1 MTEDTGSS
9 RAPAADGPSVRLLEI
24 TDANRAAVEAL
35 RILPEQEE
43 YGDRVVDALEE
54 AARSPEGCPW
64 YRAIYVGDVPVG
76 FVMLGLDAP
85 PGDERYPFRYFLWKL
100 LIDARFQRRGYG
112 AATIDSVVDLLRGY
126 PSADA
131 LFTSAVSGPASPASF
146 YEHYGFVRTGEI
158 FDDEIVLRLDLDT
171 GAPPPVT

>member
-1 MTEDTGSS
+1 M
-9 RAPAADGPSVRLLEI
+9 RLLEI
-24 TDANRAAVEAL
+24 TSANRAVVEAV

-54 AARSPEGCPW
+54 AARSPEGRPW
-64 YRAIYVGDVPVG
+64 YRAIYTDDVPVG

-85 PGDERYPFRYFLWKL
+85 PGDERYPFRFFLWKL
-100 LIDARFQRRGYG
+100 LIGARFQRRGYG
-112 AATIDSVVDLLRGY
+112 TATIDAVIDLLRDY
-126 PSADA
+126 PGADA
-131 LFTSAVSGPASPASF
+131 LFTSAVAGPASPASF

-171 GAPPPVT
+171 GVPPPVT

>member
-1 MTEDTGSS
+1 
-9 RAPAADGPSVRLLEI
+9 VRLLEI
-24 TDANRAAVEAL
+24 TDANRAAVEAV